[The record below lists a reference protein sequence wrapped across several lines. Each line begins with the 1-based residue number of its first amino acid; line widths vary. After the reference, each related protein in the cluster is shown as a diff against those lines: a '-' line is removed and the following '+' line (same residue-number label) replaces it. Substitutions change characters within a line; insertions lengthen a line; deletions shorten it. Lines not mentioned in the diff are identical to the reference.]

1 MLTTIQ
7 ELEREID
14 QFHKNIKDSNE
25 LMKIL
30 MSVASLTK
38 TQTESFEVR
47 TRALHE
53 ELSKLPP
60 ELSDLFRK
68 KIESFIQEIH
78 REHQA
83 YQSAVT
89 SLMDR
94 YSEKITAAEGAIAK
108 VPGILDA
115 QNEAAQ
121 KRHLEALERIETT
134 YAQTLTSSME
144 RLATQ
149 VSGATEAA
157 TKIPGVLEA
166 KTEAAHKK
174 YLADLGAV
182 EEGHANKLN
191 AIVEQHSSK
200 LSAATDALAKVPAEL
215 ELQMQKDRSENI
227 AGLKQIQEQYALDL
241 AKANEAFAKQ
251 LQAVVDAIQAVP
263 GQINDNATQQYGA
276 FLKELEKMMDARLA
290 QLSATEKRVEDLSQQ
305 LEAKYNAFVSKLE
318 STNMDQLYKY
328 CQDMNKSINT
338 KLGIALGGVA
348 IAVIVS
354 IVSLFI

>member
-47 TRALHE
+47 TKALHE

-60 ELSDLFRK
+60 ELSDLFQK
-68 KIESFIQEIH
+68 QIESFIQEIH
-78 REHQA
+78 QEHKA

-94 YSEKITAAEGAIAK
+94 YCEKITMAESAIAK

-121 KRHLEALERIETT
+121 KRHLEELEKIETT
-134 YAQTLTSSME
+134 YSQTLTSSME

-149 VSGATEAA
+149 VSATTEAA
-157 TKIPGVLEA
+157 TKIPEVLEA
-166 KTEAAHKK
+166 QTATAHKK
-174 YLADLGAV
+174 YLENLGEV
-182 EEGHANKLN
+182 EAGYSQKLN
-191 AIVEQHSSK
+191 NIVEQHISK
-200 LSAATDALAKVPAEL
+200 LSAATDTLVKVPVEL
-215 ELQMQKDRSENI
+215 ELQMQKDRSENV
-227 AGLKQIQEQYALDL
+227 ARLKQIQEQYATDL
-241 AKANEAFAKQ
+241 AKTNEAFAKQ
-251 LQAVVDAIQAVP
+251 LQVVVDAIKAVP
-263 GQINDNATQQYGA
+263 GQINDNAAQQSGA

-290 QLSATEKRVEDLSQQ
+290 QLSATEKHVKDLSQQ
-305 LEAKYNAFVSKLE
+305 LEAKYNAFVRKLE

-348 IAVIVS
+348 IAVVIS
-354 IVSLFI
+354 IISLFI

>member
-25 LMKIL
+25 LLKIL

-38 TQTESFEVR
+38 TQTESFDVR
-47 TRALHE
+47 TKALHE

-60 ELSDLFRK
+60 ELNDLFQK

-83 YQSAVT
+83 YQTAVT

-94 YSEKITAAEGAIAK
+94 YSEKITAAESTIAK
-108 VPGILDA
+108 
-115 QNEAAQ
+115 
-121 KRHLEALERIETT
+121 
-134 YAQTLTSSME
+134 
-144 RLATQ
+144 
-149 VSGATEAA
+149 
-157 TKIPGVLEA
+157 IP
-166 KTEAAHKK
+166 T
-174 YLADLGAV
+174 
-182 EEGHANKLN
+182 
-191 AIVEQHSSK
+191 
-200 LSAATDALAKVPAEL
+200 EL
-215 ELQMQKDRSENI
+215 ELQMQKDRSENV
-227 AGLKQIQEQYALDL
+227 AGLKQIQEQYAADL
-241 AKANEAFAKQ
+241 AKTNEAFAKQ
-251 LQAVVDAIQAVP
+251 LQVVVNAIQVVP
-263 GQINDNATQQYGA
+263 GQINDNAAQQYVA
-276 FLKELEKMMDARLA
+276 FLKELEKMMDARLT
-290 QLSATEKRVEDLSQQ
+290 QLSATEKRVEDLSRE
-305 LEAKYNAFVSKLE
+305 LEAKYNAFVNKLE

-338 KLGIALGGVA
+338 KLSIALGGVA

>member
-7 ELEREID
+7 ELEQEID
-14 QFHKNIKDSNE
+14 QFRKNIKDSNE

-30 MSVASLTK
+30 MSMASLTK

-47 TRALHE
+47 TKALHE
-53 ELSKLPP
+53 ELSKLTP
-60 ELSDLFRK
+60 ELSDLFQK

-94 YSEKITAAEGAIAK
+94 YSEKITAAEEAIAR
-108 VPGILDA
+108 VPGILDI
-115 QNEAAQ
+115 QN
-121 KRHLEALERIETT
+121 
-134 YAQTLTSSME
+134 
-144 RLATQ
+144 
-149 VSGATEAA
+149 
-157 TKIPGVLEA
+157 
-166 KTEAAHKK
+166 EAAHKK
-174 YLADLGAV
+174 YLEDLNAV
-182 EEGHANKLN
+182 EEGHAQKLD
-191 AIVEQHSSK
+191 AIIEQHSSK
-200 LSAATDALAKVPAEL
+200 LSAASDALVKFSAEL

-227 AGLKQIQEQYALDL
+227 ARLKQIQDQYASDL
-241 AKANEAFAKQ
+241 AKANEAFAKH
-251 LQAVVDAIQAVP
+251 LQAVVDAIHAVP
-263 GQINDNATQQYGA
+263 GQINDNAVQQYGA
-276 FLKELEKMMDARLA
+276 FLKEFEKMMDARLA

-305 LEAKYNAFVSKLE
+305 LETKYNAFVSKLE

>member
-25 LMKIL
+25 LLKIL

-38 TQTESFEVR
+38 TQTESFDVR
-47 TRALHE
+47 TKALHE

-60 ELSDLFRK
+60 ELNDLFQK

-83 YQSAVT
+83 YQTAVT

-94 YSEKITAAEGAIAK
+94 YSKKITAAESTIAK
-108 VPGILDA
+108 
-115 QNEAAQ
+115 
-121 KRHLEALERIETT
+121 
-134 YAQTLTSSME
+134 
-144 RLATQ
+144 
-149 VSGATEAA
+149 
-157 TKIPGVLEA
+157 IP
-166 KTEAAHKK
+166 T
-174 YLADLGAV
+174 
-182 EEGHANKLN
+182 
-191 AIVEQHSSK
+191 
-200 LSAATDALAKVPAEL
+200 EL
-215 ELQMQKDRSENI
+215 ELQMQKDRSENV
-227 AGLKQIQEQYALDL
+227 AGLKQIQEQYAADL
-241 AKANEAFAKQ
+241 AKTNEAFAKQ
-251 LQAVVDAIQAVP
+251 LQVVVNAIQVVP
-263 GQINDNATQQYGA
+263 GQINDNAAQQYVA
-276 FLKELEKMMDARLA
+276 FLKELEKMMDARLT
-290 QLSATEKRVEDLSQQ
+290 QLSATEKRVEDLSRE
-305 LEAKYNAFVSKLE
+305 LEAKYNAFVNKLE

-338 KLGIALGGVA
+338 KLSIALGGVA

>member
-7 ELEREID
+7 DLEREID

-47 TRALHE
+47 TKALHE

-60 ELSDLFRK
+60 ELSDLFQK

-108 VPGILDA
+108 VPAALEA
-115 QNEAAQ
+115 QN
-121 KRHLEALERIETT
+121 
-134 YAQTLTSSME
+134 
-144 RLATQ
+144 
-149 VSGATEAA
+149 
-157 TKIPGVLEA
+157 
-166 KTEAAHKK
+166 EAAHKK
-174 YLADLGAV
+174 YIDDLRTV
-182 EEGHANKLN
+182 EVEHAQKLS
-191 AIVEQHSSK
+191 AMFEQHSGK
-200 LSAATDALAKVPAEL
+200 LSAATDALAKVPVEL
-215 ELQMQKDRSENI
+215 EVQLQKDRSENV

-241 AKANEAFAKQ
+241 AKANGEFAKQ
-251 LQAVVDAIQAVP
+251 LQVVIDAIQAVP
-263 GQINDNATQQYGA
+263 RQINDNNVQQYGV
-276 FLKELEKMMDARLA
+276 FLKELEKMMDARMGQLA
-290 QLSATEKRVEDLSQQ
+290 ATEKRVEELSLR
-305 LEAKYNAFVSKLE
+305 LEAKYDAFVRKLE
-318 STNMDQLYKY
+318 ATNMDQLYKY
-328 CQDMNKSINT
+328 CQDMNKSINV